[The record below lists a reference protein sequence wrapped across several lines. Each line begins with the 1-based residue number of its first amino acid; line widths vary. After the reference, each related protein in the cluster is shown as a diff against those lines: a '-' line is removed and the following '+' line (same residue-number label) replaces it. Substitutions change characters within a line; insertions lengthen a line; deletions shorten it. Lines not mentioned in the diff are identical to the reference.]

1 MNTWWDPISM
11 KNLCPCAQGRGPCWY
26 ALPVLARGDISS
38 KLHYWR
44 HMVFMNIYAC
54 NYTHIPKVVL
64 FHGPLSWSLLFQTWN
79 RHLTVIWYLTFPC
92 ISSDTL
98 WQHSG
103 HSIFCKR
110 SDVRW
115 YFTRVRTELVHAY
128 HHTLLATNLGGNPLQ
143 MDLIAEIVRWTDR
156 DTCSP
161 HPQWPDSKK
170 WTHLID
176 VFIISHFWTWKLK
189 CLYHE

>member
-1 MNTWWDPISM
+1 MFLGGNNLLQMWTLGILYLWRILSPVPKDVAHVDMLFRFCEEIYRVSCIIGGTGFHEHLCMQLHTYSKSGPFPWPI
-11 KNLCPCAQGRGPCWY
+11 
-26 ALPVLARGDISS
+26 V
-38 KLHYWR
+38 
-44 HMVFMNIYAC
+44 
-54 NYTHIPKVVL
+54 
-64 FHGPLSWSLLFQTWN
+64 LSWSLLFQTRN
-79 RHLTVIWYLTFPC
+79 RHLTMIWYLTFPC
-92 ISSDTL
+92 ISTNTL

-161 HPQWPDSKK
+161 HPQWPD
-170 WTHLID
+170 
-176 VFIISHFWTWKLK
+176 
-189 CLYHE
+189 

>member
-1 MNTWWDPISM
+1 MFLGGNNLLQMWTLGILYLWRILSPVPKDVAHVDMLFRFWHEEIYRVSCIIGGTGFHEHLCMQLHTYFKSGPFPWPI
-11 KNLCPCAQGRGPCWY
+11 
-26 ALPVLARGDISS
+26 V
-38 KLHYWR
+38 
-44 HMVFMNIYAC
+44 
-54 NYTHIPKVVL
+54 
-64 FHGPLSWSLLFQTWN
+64 LSWSLLFQTRN
-79 RHLTVIWYLTFPC
+79 RHLTMIWYLTFPC

-170 WTHLID
+170 
-176 VFIISHFWTWKLK
+176 
-189 CLYHE
+189 